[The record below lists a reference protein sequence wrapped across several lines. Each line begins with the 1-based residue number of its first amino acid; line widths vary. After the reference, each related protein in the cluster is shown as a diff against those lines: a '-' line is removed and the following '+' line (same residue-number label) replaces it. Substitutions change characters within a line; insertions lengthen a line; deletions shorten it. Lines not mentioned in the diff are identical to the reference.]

1 MEYEVTGTD
10 DNHIAKHNHTPQC
23 DVFILMY
30 DSGDNIR
37 SSRASVA
44 IEYDSKACTAH
55 DGTYHTSHEIL
66 PRSQYKRWCIVGTQI
81 SFDKYFYHYEAPR
94 KPEDI
99 MTEIKVLES
108 EIEDTLKG
116 VFK

>member
-1 MEYEVTGTD
+1 MEYEVTGAN
-10 DNHIAKHNHTPQC
+10 DNHIAKHNHTSQC

-30 DSGDNIR
+30 DSGNNIR

-66 PRSQYKRWCIVGTQI
+66 PRSQYKRWRIVGTI
-81 SFDKYFYHYEAPR
+81 HKHLE
-94 KPEDI
+94 KP
-99 MTEIKVLES
+99 
-108 EIEDTLKG
+108 
-116 VFK
+116 